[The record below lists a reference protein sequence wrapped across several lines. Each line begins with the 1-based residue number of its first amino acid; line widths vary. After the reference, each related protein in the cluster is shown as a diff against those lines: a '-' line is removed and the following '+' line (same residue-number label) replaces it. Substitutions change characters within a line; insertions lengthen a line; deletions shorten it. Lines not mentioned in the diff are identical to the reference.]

1 MKRRPGTDAP
11 SEAHRHSNLGRDH
24 RSTSDKAGTKDL
36 PPIRTIACLQDTE
49 LLQQQQG
56 VTSQPGLCFIGLSCQ
71 YTRESAVPT
80 GVSFDAAFIARRS
93 RHTQGAMTMTRLEK
107 IC

>member
-1 MKRRPGTDAP
+1 MKRHQQTDAP
-11 SEAHRHSNLGRDH
+11 SGAHRTR
-24 RSTSDKAGTKDL
+24 TSAGSPVHIRQSRINDL
-36 PPIRTIACLQDTE
+36 PAIRTIACLQDTE

-56 VTSQPGLCFIGLSCQ
+56 VTSQPGLCFIGLSCR